1 VLKNLRLKRTKI
13 GSVPRVLST
22 SITKW
27 EFGTA
32 PLRPALDYC
41 VGYRPRKPR
50 AAPAHWSAIA
60 SPEGRGLN
68 SDPGLACPSSPTAR
82 PARSRRPDRL
92 LADEAE
98 PGLPPQPR
106 LKLNLAWPGM
116 LLCATNSSQPQ
127 EHLAH
132 DAR

>member
-1 VLKNLRLKRTKI
+1 MPKQPN
-13 GSVPRVLST
+13 
-22 SITKW
+22 
-27 EFGTA
+27 GT
-32 PLRPALDYC
+32 
-41 VGYRPRKPR
+41 
-50 AAPAHWSAIA
+50 
-60 SPEGRGLN
+60 
-68 SDPGLACPSSPTAR
+68 R

-106 LKLNLAWPGM
+106 LKLSLAWPGM
-116 LLCATNSSQPQ
+116 LLCDTNSSQPQ